1 MARTE
6 TEKTSYG
13 VFERVLYLFL
23 IPVLFT
29 VILVTVLLA
38 MFGYDVTDSV
48 LRAANRVPLLEA
60 IVPDPKPSGNVLS
73 GQSDA
78 EIAAKLAE
86 DNDAL
91 QQQIR
96 DLEQQLEEERA
107 LSQTKDETIREL
119 EETIAELNR
128 QLETARAEAETAA
141 RRVEQTSR
149 VYEGM
154 SPSKAA
160 PILEE
165 MELEDR
171 LLIFEGMNVEQQ
183 TKILEKMDPAVA
195 AETTVR
201 LMSKRK
207 TAESSEVSVSS
218 AP

>member
-1 MARTE
+1 MARSE
-6 TEKTSYG
+6 TEKTTYG

-38 MFGYDVTDSV
+38 MFGYDVADSV

-60 IVPDPKPSGNVLS
+60 IVPDPKPPTNVLS

-78 EIAAKLAE
+78 EIAAKLAA

-91 QQQIR
+91 QQKNR
-96 DLEQQLEEERA
+96 ELEQQLEEERA
-107 LSQTKDETIREL
+107 LSLGKDETIRAL
-119 EETIAELNR
+119 EEQVAELNR
-128 QLETARAEAETAA
+128 QLEAARANEAAAA
-141 RRVEQTSR
+141 RQVEQTSR
-149 VYEGM
+149 VYEEM

-160 PILEE
+160 PILEQ
-165 MELEDR
+165 MPLEDR
-171 LLIFEGMNVEQQ
+171 LAILEGIKVERQ
-183 TKILEKMDPAVA
+183 TKILEKMDPEVA

-201 LMSKRK
+201 LMAKQK
-207 TAESSEVSVSS
+207 TAAQSEVSVSA